1 MTFRREIMA
10 AARLDLGE
18 VLRSRWLLFCGA
30 VYGVMAAALLL
41 VGLRE
46 SAILEFAGVG
56 RVLLSF
62 CHGLLFVLPLLALTA
77 TGHVINRAR
86 DDGMLELL
94 FSQPIRRSSYFLGVT
109 IVRLAILVVPLI
121 GFILA
126 MALWARLTQ
135 AQEIPWPFVWRAV
148 ALCTSL
154 LACFVGV
161 GLAISTFVRNQARAA
176 VVVLLVWAAG
186 IALLDFAVLG
196 LMLKWQLSPRAVFL
210 LAALNPVGSA
220 RLGLLSGLEPD
231 LETLGPVGFY
241 LANHLGPDLLH
252 GIGVAW
258 PAALGGG
265 AWLAALQRFRRGD
278 LV

>member
-1 MTFRREIMA
+1 MTFRREYVA
-10 AARLDLGE
+10 AVRLDLGE

-30 VYGVMAAALLL
+30 VYGVMAAALIL

-46 SAILEFAGVG
+46 SAIMGFAGVG

-62 CHGLLFVLPLLALTA
+62 CHGLIFVLPLLALTA

-109 IVRLAILVVPLI
+109 TVRFAILVVPL
-121 GFILA
+121 LA
-126 MALWARLTQ
+126 FVLGMALWARLTQ
-135 AQEIPWPFVWRAV
+135 GQEIPWPFVWRAV
-148 ALCTSL
+148 ALCASL
-154 LACFVGV
+154 LACFVGL
-161 GLAISTFVRNQARAA
+161 GLAISVFVRNQAKAA

-186 IALLDFAVLG
+186 VALLDFGLLA
-196 LMLKWQLSPRAVFL
+196 LMLEWQLNPRAVFL

-220 RLGLLSGLEPD
+220 RLGLLSGIEPD

-241 LANHLGPDLLH
+241 LANRLGPDLLYL
-252 GIGVAW
+252 IGVAW
-258 PAALGGG
+258 PAILGGG
-265 AWLAALQRFRRGD
+265 AWLAALLRFRRGD